1 MPSDSAPTTKR
12 RSAKTTVSQDDHR
25 KRRRNRTT
33 QSCLNCHATKRMCDR
48 GRPCTRCTQLGLTG
62 MCVYQVDDPATKSNT
77 QDERSRLQ
85 DRIAELEAVIRELK
99 NKPHPRWTDAR
110 ETGLHS
116 SPGSSGSSLKD
127 LSYADAALEN
137 SPYFQ
142 WIDLLNWESSASSSP
157 VSTPSPLLVSASQ
170 CPESLPPSSICHVLP
185 WNHNSPAAMRPDA
198 ACNCMS
204 EPACYNAAIEL
215 VTELRSASTVL
226 SRSLNHCL
234 GSQCVLSTKVRDLES
249 LVVNALQHA
258 RLCPNT
264 VAPTWIQVFRPPH
277 FRPDE
282 QQVKMGRDPLWDENG
297 LPAYDE
303 SFMTAWIPPT
313 GHR

>member
-1 MPSDSAPTTKR
+1 MPSDSTPATKR

-85 DRIAELEAVIRELK
+85 DRIAELEAVIRKLK
-99 NKPHPRWTDAR
+99 NRPHPQGTNAR
-110 ETGLHS
+110 ETGLLHS
-116 SPGSSGSSLKD
+116 SPRSSGSSLKD
-127 LSYADAALEN
+127 LPYADAALEN

-142 WIDLLNWESSASSSP
+142 WTDLLNWESSASSSP

-170 CPESLPPSSICHVLP
+170 CPESLPPMGICHFLP
-185 WNHNSPAAMRPDA
+185 WNHNSPAAMT

-204 EPACYNAAIEL
+204 EPACYNAAMQL
-215 VTELRSASTVL
+215 VSELRSASIVL

-234 GSQCVLSTKVRDLES
+234 GSQCVLSTKIRDLES
-249 LVVNALQHA
+249 LVVYVARFSPHRMIVEQHA
-258 RLCPNT
+258 EMPSNT
-264 VAPTWIQVFRPPH
+264 LAS
-277 FRPDE
+277 
-282 QQVKMGRDPLWDENG
+282 PL
-297 LPAYDE
+297 
-303 SFMTAWIPPT
+303 I
-313 GHR
+313 R